1 MRRKFA
7 ILGAGAVVLLS
18 LAGCGGG
25 SSEGSHS
32 SSSSSSASSSESS
45 FARAADAACSKADGE
60 VAALKSPAG
69 TPDLVRYLGRTEAI
83 VVHLRR
89 RIEDLKP
96 ADKASRAYVAA
107 LQRSSVVLNEMF
119 DAAQSENPDAVG
131 ELSKTLAGL
140 RLGRLAKQAG
150 LTVCA
155 RPLEA
160 GA

>member
-1 MRRKFA
+1 MRRVVA
-7 ILGAGAVVLLS
+7 LLGLGTVALLS
-18 LAGCGGG
+18 IAACGGG
-25 SSEGSHS
+25 SSGGSHS
-32 SSSSSSASSSESS
+32 SPSSSSS
-45 FARAADAACSKADGE
+45 FARAADAACAKADGE
-60 VAALKSPAG
+60 VAALKAPAG
-69 TPDLVRYLGRTEAI
+69 TADLVRYLGRTEGI
-83 VVHLRR
+83 VVKLRR

-96 ADKASRAYVAA
+96 ADGASRAYLAG

-131 ELSKTLAGL
+131 ELSRTLAGV
-140 RLGRLAKQAG
+140 RLGRLAGQAG

>member
-1 MRRKFA
+1 MFA
-7 ILGAGAVVLLS
+7 ILGAGTVVLLS

-25 SSEGSHS
+25 SSEGSHPSTS
-32 SSSSSSASSSESS
+32 SSGSS

-60 VAALKSPAG
+60 VAGLKPPAG
-69 TPDLVRYLGRTEAI
+69 TPDLVRYLGRTETI
-83 VVHLRR
+83 VVNLRR
-89 RIEDLKP
+89 RIEGLKP
-96 ADKASRAYVAA
+96 ADKASRAYLAG

-155 RPLEA
+155 KPLEA
-160 GA
+160 GP

>member
-1 MRRKFA
+1 MVA
-7 ILGAGAVVLLS
+7 LLGAGAVVLLS
-18 LAGCGGG
+18 LAACGGG
-25 SSEGSHS
+25 SSEGSS
-32 SSSSSSASSSESS
+32 SSFSSASS
-45 FARAADAACSKADGE
+45 FARAADAACAKADGE
-60 VAALKSPAG
+60 VAALKAPVG

-89 RIEDLKP
+89 RIEELKP
-96 ADKASRAYVAA
+96 ADKASRAYLAG
-107 LQRSSVVLNEMF
+107 LLRSSVVLNEMF

-140 RLGRLAKQAG
+140 RLGRLARRAG

-155 RPLEA
+155 RPLKA

>member
-32 SSSSSSASSSESS
+32 SSSSASSSESS
-45 FARAADAACSKADGE
+45 FARAADAACSKADAE
-60 VAALKSPAG
+60 VAGLKPPAG

-83 VVHLRR
+83 VVNLRR

-96 ADKASRAYVAA
+96 ADKASRAYLAA

-140 RLGRLAKQAG
+140 RLGRLARQAG

>member
-1 MRRKFA
+1 MVA
-7 ILGAGAVVLLS
+7 LLGAGTVVLLS
-18 LAGCGGG
+18 FAGCGGG
-25 SSEGSHS
+25 GSEGSHS
-32 SSSSSSASSSESS
+32 SSSSASS
-45 FARAADAACSKADGE
+45 FARAADAACAKADGE
-60 VAALKSPAG
+60 VAALKAPAG

-83 VVHLRR
+83 VVKLRR
-89 RIEDLKP
+89 QIEDLKP
-96 ADKASRAYVAA
+96 ADKASRAYLGG

-140 RLGRLAKQAG
+140 RLGRLATQAG